1 MMRNTQIIKRAN
13 CVLVLFWFAFLL
25 LFFYRILL
33 GKKPNPTPQSNRMLT
48 SDCGGR
54 NQYQTASWVYN
65 KPKSSASFIILSH
78 RLLGDE
84 LKVPNE
90 ATKKPTQTPTQM
102 KEIDGWIVLS
112 ASGVVSSNAALSQ
125 RGTASFD
132 QPRCTRQLKRATA
145 HSNFLSAFPAVV
157 RCANDT
163 ARWHLPDAASDR
175 ARVFGPPCHPKGAV
189 WATGRSNSSGFGF
202 YYAYK

>member
-1 MMRNTQIIKRAN
+1 MKLMMRNTQIIKRAN
-13 CVLVLFWFAFLL
+13 CVLVLFRFAFLL

-102 KEIDGWIVLS
+102 KEIDGWIVL
-112 ASGVVSSNAALSQ
+112 AESGEALFSIE
-125 RGTASFD
+125 RIAIFVRFSF
-132 QPRCTRQLKRATA
+132 PIVFFCP
-145 HSNFLSAFPAVV
+145 FPF
-157 RCANDT
+157 R
-163 ARWHLPDAASDR
+163 
-175 ARVFGPPCHPKGAV
+175 
-189 WATGRSNSSGFGF
+189 
-202 YYAYK
+202 